1 MKGCLSKMKCLSM
14 HKKTQNDRSNMN
26 EVRDQ
31 GKKHQKLLTLLKGE
45 ETDITDILSIDND
58 KSI

>member
-1 MKGCLSKMKCLSM
+1 M

-31 GKKHQKLLTLLKGE
+31 GKKHQKLLTLLKRE
-45 ETDITDILSIDND
+45 KTDITDILSIDND